1 MNMLCDILNSGD
13 NINDQEDY
21 GFTGS
26 FFKILP
32 TIIYDYTKKN
42 FLNMQL
48 ENLIPQRNIENNDKQ
63 YNKRYKINMIDD
75 K

>member
-1 MNMLCDILNSGD
+1 MNMLGDILNAGD
-13 NINDQEDY
+13 NVNDQEYY

-26 FFKILP
+26 FFKITS

-48 ENLIPQRNIENNDKQ
+48 ENLISQRNIENNDKQ
-63 YNKRYKINMIDD
+63 SD
-75 K
+75 